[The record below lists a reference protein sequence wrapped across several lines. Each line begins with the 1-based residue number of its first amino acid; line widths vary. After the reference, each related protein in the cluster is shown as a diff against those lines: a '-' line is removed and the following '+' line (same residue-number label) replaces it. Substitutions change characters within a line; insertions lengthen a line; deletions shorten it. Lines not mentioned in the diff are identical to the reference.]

1 MLHYQRVLLL
11 NLDCPLI
18 FFETLIGA
26 IVGAPINPI
35 IASSMFFLSYARPIK
50 FWEKD
55 YKYVILC
62 YIMLYYV
69 ILCYI
74 MLYYVILYYVMLY
87 YVILCYTCNLLYVHV
102 VLKDVIQVILV
113 WNNNLIQV

>member
-1 MLHYQRVLLL
+1 MPGSWSSPFHIVIQPLLIPRMQLLLHYQRVLLL

-55 YKYVILC
+55 YKYVL
-62 YIMLYYV
+62 
-69 ILCYI
+69 
-74 MLYYVILYYVMLY
+74 
-87 YVILCYTCNLLYVHV
+87 
-102 VLKDVIQVILV
+102 
-113 WNNNLIQV
+113 